1 MILAEA
7 DGRVS
12 SYHVFPDG
20 HLFYWQFSSS
30 PLACAV
36 AFRNPISVQCC
47 HIWKN
52 RGGGGK
58 GYEKGMLESLKKAT
72 KIFNKNQLSWKCGEL
87 EEFSLEENLRQ
98 WICITL

>member
-58 GYEKGMLESLKKAT
+58 GYEKGMLESRRV
-72 KIFNKNQLSWKCGEL
+72 QSR
-87 EEFSLEENLRQ
+87 ENDVNCAWPGDCR
-98 WICITL
+98 